1 MKSDFELSDF
11 IITSPYLMTIA
22 DAKAIDKASG
32 GKPTKEDW
40 EHSALKSFKERVRFH
55 YSKLQNQ
62 KCVYCRMDVSK
73 ATSYFH
79 IEHIVPKSLHPE
91 WMYEPLNLCV
101 ACANCNSAKNNQEVL
116 SDKNTKSLPTDSS
129 GYLIIHPH
137 FDRYFEHIEIVDGL
151 LYKGLTSKGVKTI
164 EICNLTRVDLLVERA
179 KQLIQKD
186 NEQNPYSKL
195 MITYTLNSMWIEN
208 MDKLLKE
215 IQELMERLEVPMKKI
230 MNKQ

>member
-11 IITSPYLMTIA
+11 VILFPYTMTSA
-22 DAKAIDKASG
+22 DAKAIERASNG
-32 GKPTKEDW
+32 NPQKDDW
-40 EHSALKSFKERVRFH
+40 EKSTLKSYKERVREH
-55 YSKLQNQ
+55 YRKQQNQ
-62 KCVYCRMDVSK
+62 KCVYCRMDVSL
-73 ATSYFH
+73 ATSYIH

-151 LYKGLTSKGVKTI
+151 LYKGLTPKGVKTI
-164 EICNLTRVDLLVERA
+164 ELGNLTRIGLLTERA
-179 KQLIQKD
+179 KLLIMKD
-186 NEQNPYSKL
+186 QENFHYSNL
-195 MITYTLNSMWIEN
+195 LITYTQNYMWIAN
-208 MDKLLKE
+208 MDELLKE
-215 IQELMERLEVPMKKI
+215 IQELMERLEVPMK
-230 MNKQ
+230 